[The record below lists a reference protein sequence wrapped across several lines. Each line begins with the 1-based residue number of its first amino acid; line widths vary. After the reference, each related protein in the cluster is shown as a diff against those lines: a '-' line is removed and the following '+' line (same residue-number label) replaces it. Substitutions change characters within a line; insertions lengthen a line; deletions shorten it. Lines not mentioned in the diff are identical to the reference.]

1 MHTFV
6 EYKAR
11 QHWFRQISADC
22 FEPIGTYGGGPIEM
36 NFTDQE
42 WRFVMLQLK
51 DGALGGFVQEIAER
65 KLQLRDAALYLALMA
80 HTDTYSGRI
89 YVTADQLAE
98 DLNCTPSE
106 ARAGIGRL
114 KRVHQLRLIVEPGT
128 GRRYYLLNPWVVQS
142 GKPPAIGLAM
152 KQFQE
157 A

>member
-1 MHTFV
+1 
-6 EYKAR
+6 
-11 QHWFRQISADC
+11 
-22 FEPIGTYGGGPIEM
+22 M

-89 YVTADQLAE
+89 YVTADQIAE